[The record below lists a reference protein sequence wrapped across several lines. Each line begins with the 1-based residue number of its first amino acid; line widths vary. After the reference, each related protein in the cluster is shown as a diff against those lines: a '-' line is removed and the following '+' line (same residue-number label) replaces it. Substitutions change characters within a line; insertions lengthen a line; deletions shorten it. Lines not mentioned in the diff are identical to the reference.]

1 MKLLKL
7 FKKQQPVLTPEPKII
22 CPADQKPEC
31 SLIQELRD
39 IQKELSQVNTLYNQ
53 RRKVLDELT
62 GGMYYKENNVSYY
75 RDINIPILRRIVGA
89 PMECIQITEIS
100 KAIDLLIKFKEL
112 TEKDIT
118 RNERIKELNKRA
130 AEIKEQLGIK

>member
-1 MKLLKL
+1 MGIFSFLS
-7 FKKQQPVLTPEPKII
+7 KKNPPLEPTSSSV

-62 GGMYYKENNVSYY
+62 GGLYYKENNVSYY
-75 RDINIPILRRIVGA
+75 RDINIPILRRIIGA
-89 PMECIQITEIS
+89 PMECIQIAEIS

-112 TEKDIT
+112 TEKDID
-118 RNERIKELNKRA
+118 RNKRIKELNKRA
-130 AEIKEQLGIK
+130 TEIKEQLGIN